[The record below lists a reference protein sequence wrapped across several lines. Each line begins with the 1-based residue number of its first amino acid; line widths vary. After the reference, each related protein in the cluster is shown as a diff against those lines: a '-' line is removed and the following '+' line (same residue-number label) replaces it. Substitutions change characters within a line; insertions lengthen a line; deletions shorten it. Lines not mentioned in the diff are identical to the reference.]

1 MRVLCW
7 VGSNDDTL
15 GMDEMVYAYLFIYL
29 FIYFIREKSIP
40 VQSKRVDA
48 LIAKLGHKSVSIR
61 LHNLLR

>member
-1 MRVLCW
+1 MIHWGWYMR
-7 VGSNDDTL
+7 
-15 GMDEMVYAYLFIYL
+15 IYL
-29 FIYFIREKSIP
+29 FIYFIREKPIP